1 MTAEVVAL
9 PFRIQ
14 LKRIDM
20 HNVLGDPALVSKWQ
34 NLITAFA
41 KRPFNFGGYSSID
54 DILDKLGVNVILES
68 GIVSERGV
76 PKELKDAEKFWEE
89 EYRKLREENLGANND
104 KIRKD
109 CQIAEIKLGM
119 ARQSI
124 YFWEKMPNHIRSA
137 TKAKIIISLHN

>member
-1 MTAEVVAL
+1 MY
-9 PFRIQ
+9 
-14 LKRIDM
+14 
-20 HNVLGDPALVSKWQ
+20 NVLGNTALVSKWQ

-54 DILDKLGVNVILES
+54 DILDKVSVNVILES
-68 GIVSERGV
+68 GVAKRGV
-76 PKELKDAEKFWEE
+76 PKELEDAEKFWEE
-89 EYRKLREENLGANND
+89 EYHKLCEENRGANND

-124 YFWEKMPNHIRSA
+124 YLWEKMPLRGC
-137 TKAKIIISLHN
+137 